1 MNVVLDNFG
10 RGLKKGILLH
20 IHVEDFIT
28 YPWILRTHFLDFIRI
43 FESQKS
49 ETMSKLPKKSEKVQ
63 IEGEQRRIATIYLFA
78 VEILLHIHV
87 EDFITYLWTPRTHFL
102 DFI

>member
-1 MNVVLDNFG
+1 M
-10 RGLKKGILLH
+10 H

-87 EDFITYLWTPRTHFL
+87 EDFITYLWTPRTQFL

>member
-1 MNVVLDNFG
+1 
-10 RGLKKGILLH
+10 
-20 IHVEDFIT
+20 
-28 YPWILRTHFLDFIRI
+28 
-43 FESQKS
+43 
-49 ETMSKLPKKSEKVQ
+49 MSKLPKKSDKVQ
-63 IEGEQRRIATIYLFA
+63 IEGEQRRIATTYLFA